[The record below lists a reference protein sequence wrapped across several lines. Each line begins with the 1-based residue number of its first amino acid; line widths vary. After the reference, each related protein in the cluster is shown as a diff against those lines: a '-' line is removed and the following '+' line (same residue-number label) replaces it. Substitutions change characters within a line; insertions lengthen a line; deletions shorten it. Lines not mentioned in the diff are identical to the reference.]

1 MKKLICFSLWGDDK
15 KYLHGAL
22 ENAELSK
29 RFYPD
34 WRCRYYISRD
44 NTPKNICEKLN
55 SYDNCEI
62 VWNDET
68 NSQSQRILRFAPL
81 CENDVDYFI
90 VRDLDSR
97 VGEREAALVHDESTY
112 IGGSPYP
119 ISRKDGQIPSFIG
132 ESFEDFVY
140 DGIDYER

>member
-1 MKKLICFSLWGDDK
+1 LWGDDK

-34 WRCRYYISRD
+34 WRCRYYISRN

-62 VWNDET
+62 VWNDESD
-68 NSQSQRILRFAPL
+68 SQSQRILRFAPL
-81 CENDVDYFI
+81 CESDVDYFI

-97 VGEREAALVHDESTY
+97 VGKREAAAVEQWIQSGADYHMMRDNY
-112 IGGSPYP
+112 IHWWITLP
-119 ISRKDGQIPSFIG
+119 
-132 ESFEDFVY
+132 
-140 DGIDYER
+140 GIKGRGRNS